1 MIPDPDQGFPCP
13 ISVLPPLDQ
22 LRAQVKRHQPPHLHF
37 PAPKAGDFNRM
48 AGWFRQILR
57 KPKKRHMQSESS
69 TRDVSEL
76 PSQSSSLPPRQDSAS
91 APTPKPADTDSR
103 SSGSRWSKTY
113 DVCVCHSEE
122 DLIPAQE
129 LVSYLEDE
137 PDGLR
142 CFMHLRDAAPG
153 GAIVSELCQ
162 ALGSSHCCVLFI
174 TPHFLQDP
182 WCKYQMLQALSE
194 APGSEGHTIPL
205 VTGLARSNYPPELR
219 FMYYVDGNG
228 PDNGFPKVKNTVW
241 RCKRGGGGGGTQK
254 AFDLPEKLLWFLLDR
269 DGDFLGKGPGRA
281 PKGEGQ
287 RYRREGEE
295 CNITLSLGTDL
306 GTEKGSDSD
315 QLGERDLI
323 CKETESHDSP
333 RSFPDLQK
341 FS

>member
-228 PDNGFPKVKNTVW
+228 PDNGFPK
-241 RCKRGGGGGGTQK
+241 
-254 AFDLPEKLLWFLLDR
+254 
-269 DGDFLGKGPGRA
+269 
-281 PKGEGQ
+281 
-287 RYRREGEE
+287 
-295 CNITLSLGTDL
+295 
-306 GTEKGSDSD
+306 
-315 QLGERDLI
+315 I
-323 CKETESHDSP
+323 CKNLAEMYTPSHHRGAQDVGARLELELEGTLRVSKKMWW
-333 RSFPDLQK
+333 RTRQVLSGFVVSRHFYSASEIAHSWLLQYLVFPFLSTQICPWENSGSEE
-341 FS
+341 FQIAAMPLS